1 MHFSLKLH
9 HFQTASSVLPV
20 KMQEIIITAIDGQ
33 KTNGVHQVSVLGLED
48 SFGITPRRGISGQT
62 NKLVMF
68 YRNQIFLL
76 RDHPD
81 IRLL

>member
-33 KTNGVHQVSVLGLED
+33 KTNGVHKVSVLSLGD
-48 SFGITPRRGISGQT
+48 SFGITSHLGVS
-62 NKLVMF
+62 
-68 YRNQIFLL
+68 
-76 RDHPD
+76 
-81 IRLL
+81 